1 MRSKGA
7 RIVDFA
13 LTEHEVPVEEG
24 AEGAEGA
31 EDTENADN
39 AEGEARADSQE
50 GVVVSV
56 DTDGDTSIKRLLEAA
71 EADVD
76 PDESDDDSDD
86 DADDG
91 QDNGE
96 E

>member
-13 LTEHEVPVEEG
+13 LTEHEIPEE
-24 AEGAEGA
+24 ESTEGA
-31 EDTENADN
+31 EDAENT
-39 AEGEARADSQE
+39 EGEAQTDAQD
-50 GVVVSV
+50 GTAVSV
-56 DTDGDTSIKRLLEAA
+56 DTDGDTSIQRLLEAA
-71 EADVD
+71 EAD
-76 PDESDDDSDD
+76 DDSDD
-86 DADDG
+86 SDEG